1 MSDHEIIELSQPQLK
16 GQKSVEEALN
26 ERRTIRY
33 FSDQEIQISQVS
45 QLLWALQGIIEAEE
59 LPSGETLYHR
69 TAPSAGRR
77 YPLEVYVVLLQGI
90 YHYEPIK
97 HELHKII
104 NEEIKGDPRI
114 NLSEAPYAPFNKE
127 AIQTAPLSIIVACD
141 NQKSLKGNP
150 LMEKALI
157 TVHLEAGHATQN
169 LILQA
174 ASFGMGACT
183 MTSYDLGTIYKVLKL
198 PMHQKP
204 IYLIPIGYPTEDSS
218 PRHAVY

>member
-1 MSDHEIIELSQPQLK
+1 
-16 GQKSVEEALN
+16 
-26 ERRTIRY
+26 Y
-33 FSDQEIQISQVS
+33 FSEQEIEISQVS
-45 QLLWALQGIIEAEE
+45 QLVWALQGTVEVEE

-77 YPLEVYVVLLQGI
+77 YPLEVYIALLQGM

-97 HELHKII
+97 HELHQII
-104 NEEIKGDPRI
+104 NEEIKEDPRI
-114 NLSEAPYAPFNKE
+114 SLAEAPYAPFNKE
-127 AIQTAPLSIIVACD
+127 AIRTAPLSIILACD
-141 NQKSLKGNP
+141 NKKSLEGNP
-150 LMEKALI
+150 LLEKALI

-174 ASFGMGACT
+174 ASLGMGVCT

-204 IYLIPIGYPTEDSS
+204 IYLIPVGYPPEDLSV
-218 PRHAVY
+218 RHAVY